1 MNSMKGF
8 DWKNSVFVI
17 CFILAGIIACT
28 PDRDDDYT
36 LKEGTGEVLFT
47 ISPLQN
53 DANLFVVEDGTINGF
68 QRIWHTPGGI
78 PATSSRMK
86 DTILFTKK
94 GRYNVRLHVSML
106 DGSGTRVASKWID
119 VAKDAELTCDGKLSM
134 LTGNCQEGG
143 KCWTLSR
150 EAGAVRVGPSYDDYS
165 WFTSVQ
171 NGLQNSQYDDSFC
184 FTFEGLKY
192 ENRNAGLSVNPWDGY
207 KAVSYNPGVSSFTIQ
222 NGSGINGRDQLI
234 IPDNQFIGVWDADN
248 VMDIVQLTASKLV
261 VRTRI
266 CSSSG
271 APNPEGWF
279 ELTFV
284 NR

>member
-1 MNSMKGF
+1 VDSSKGF
-8 DWKNSVFVI
+8 AWYFGFFWLGLVI
-17 CFILAGIIACT
+17 AGLMACT
-28 PDRDDDYT
+28 PERDDAYS
-36 LKEGTGEVLFT
+36 LNEGSGEASFR
-47 ISPLQN
+47 IYALQSDSN
-53 DANLFVVEDGTINGF
+53 SFVIEDMTTSGF
-68 QRIWHTPGGI
+68 QRVWHTPGGI
-78 PATSSRMK
+78 PATSVSQK

-94 GRYNVRLHVSML
+94 GRYKVSLHVSMS
-106 DGSGTRVASKWID
+106 DGSGTRVRSEWIE
-119 VAKDAELTCDGKLSM
+119 VAKDAALTCDGKIAL
-134 LTGNCQEGG
+134 LTGGCQAGG

-165 WFTSVQ
+165 WFTSAQ
-171 NGLQNSQYDDSFC
+171 NGLQNTQYDDSFC
-184 FTFEGLKY
+184 FTFDGLLY

-222 NGSGINGRDQLI
+222 NGSGFNGRDQLI
-234 IPDNQFIGVWDADN
+234 IPDNQFMGVWDADN
-248 VMDIVQLTASKLV
+248 VLDIVQLTSTKLV

-271 APNPEGWF
+271 VPNPEGWF